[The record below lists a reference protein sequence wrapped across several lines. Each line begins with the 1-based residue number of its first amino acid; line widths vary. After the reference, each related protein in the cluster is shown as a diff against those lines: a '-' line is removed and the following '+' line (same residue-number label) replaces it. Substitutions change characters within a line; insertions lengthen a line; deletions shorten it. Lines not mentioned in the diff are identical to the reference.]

1 MNLNYQQMTLTN
13 PIAGLTFGEL
23 VPQHKY
29 KPLREPTVGSLQ
41 RDQLVT
47 ANVARVAEPAVI
59 SDLRALREE
68 ERNTEAP
75 LTPRA
80 FFVAMDV
87 LEFAHRVLGNLP
99 HTLLVPS
106 GEGGVT
112 IEWFRD
118 DRTVRVIV
126 PPTRPDQAAY
136 IYERV
141 GRESDI
147 KPFSKSSVIQT
158 LRSIILAR

>member
-1 MNLNYQQMTLTN
+1 MSLHYQQL
-13 PIAGLTFGEL
+13 PLSDPLAGFTFGER
-23 VPQHKY
+23 VPQREY
-29 KPLREPTVGSLQ
+29 KPLRESTIGSLQ
-41 RDQLVT
+41 RDQVII
-47 ANVARVAEPAVI
+47 ANVARVAEPVVI

-68 ERNTEAP
+68 ERNAEAP
-75 LTPRA
+75 ITLYA
-80 FFVAMDV
+80 FSVAMT
-87 LEFAHRVLGNLP
+87 LLKFAHRVLGDLP
-99 HTLLVPS
+99 RTLLVPS

-126 PPTRPDQAAY
+126 FPRPDQAAY

-147 KPFSKSSVIQT
+147 KPFSKSAVIQT
-158 LRSIILAR
+158 LRSVILTP